1 MFFYLRGIEIYLVN
15 PSLIH
20 ILTNSNPKD
29 ISTLYYKY
37 RAAFLNFGKRYGA
50 NTDIMVDIYQEAFIV
65 IRKHAIQGRLEQV
78 DSSFKTYLFGI
89 GKRMIYNYH
98 KQRKHTVS
106 LDSEIHIINDKVE
119 EVDFDLADEPSIEQ
133 KLLRTFFNKLGKRC
147 QEMLTLFYYRG
158 LTIDEIAKKSGYENT
173 NVVSSQK
180 SRCLKQL
187 KEIINTPEQ

>member
-1 MFFYLRGIEIYLVN
+1 MN

-29 ISTLYYKY
+29 ISKLYYKH
-37 RAAFLNFGKRYGA
+37 RDAFLNFGKRYGA
-50 NTDIMVDIYQEAFIV
+50 DSDIMLDIYQDAFVV
-65 IRKHAIQGRLEQV
+65 IRKHAIQGRLDQV

-98 KQRKHTVS
+98 KQHKHNVS
-106 LDSEIHIINDKVE
+106 LDPEIHMINDKIE
-119 EVDFDLADEPSIEQ
+119 EIDFDLTKEPSIEQ

-158 LTIDEIAKKSGYENT
+158 LTIDEIAEKSGYENT

-187 KEIINTPEQ
+187 KEIINTAE